1 MGRAILILVSGLVIL
16 AGMIQMTNNSR
27 AALAPEKTSEEFYEA
42 QAKNVSASL
51 IDNAIRHLIKDNEWD
66 QEVSTD
72 QHYSGKGTLKTYTM
86 GDTTIPGLVWDQ
98 WKTLLVSTATY
109 GSHTVKSEVLLR
121 RDSFSRY
128 SYFTDAEISSA
139 GTEIWWYDDDQVT
152 GPVHTNGTFRMS
164 GSPTFNGLITSPNDW
179 YGYTGDRRS
188 SDSEERHGSDS
199 PNFNGGSNFNFGS
212 EIDLPSESQIN
223 ELQTL
228 AETRGLSFDGDKDL
242 EFFVKNDEGYVKTYQ
257 TETEYYRCGWRD
269 RYWCTREVVTGETE
283 YRLASYNGLVT
294 VDGTARVKGTVKG
307 QVTLHSTD
315 QIDIMGDIVY
325 SEDPRTVETSTDL
338 LGLVSEGNIEVDD
351 DAHRDNG
358 SSDLNIHASL
368 MALGSSFKVE
378 NYGSGSPRGEL
389 NILGG
394 VIQENRG
401 AVGTFSSYGTASGYS
416 KNYVYDQR
424 LLSSVPPEFP
434 RQSKFNIVYWKD
446 ELVASNEQ
454 ENLN

>member
-27 AALAPEKTSEEFYEA
+27 AALAPEKTSEEFYET

-72 QHYSGKGTLKTYTM
+72 EHYTGNGNLKTYTM

-121 RDSFSRY
+121 RDSFSKY
-128 SYFTDAEISSA
+128 SYFTDAEISTS
-139 GTEIWWYDDDQVT
+139 GTEIWWYDNDRVT
-152 GPVHTNGTFRMS
+152 GPVHTNGTFRMN
-164 GSPTFNGLITSPNDW
+164 GSPTFNGLVTSPNDW
-179 YGYTGDRRS
+179 YGSTGDSRS
-188 SDSEERHGSDS
+188 TDPDTRHGSDS
-199 PNFNGGSNFNFGS
+199 PNFNGGTNFNFGS
-212 EIDLPSESQIN
+212 TIDLPSESQIN

-228 AETRGLSFDGDKDL
+228 AESRGLSFDGDKDL

-257 TETEYYRCGWRD
+257 TETEYYRCGWS
-269 RYWCTREVVTGETE
+269 WCTREVVTGETE
-283 YRLASYNGLVT
+283 YRLASYNGLIT
-294 VDGTARVKGTVKG
+294 VNGTARVKGTVKG

-325 SEDPRTVETSTDL
+325 NEDPRDIETSTDL
-338 LGLVSEGNIEVDD
+338 LGLVSEGDIEVDF
-351 DAHRDNG
+351 DAHTDNG
-358 SSDLNIHASL
+358 SYDLNIHASL
-368 MALGSSFKVE
+368 MALGSSFSVE
-378 NYGSGSPRGEL
+378 NYSNRYSRGSL

-394 VIQENRG
+394 IIQKNRG
-401 AVGTFSSYGTASGYS
+401 PVGLVSGAGYS
-416 KNYVYDQR
+416 KNYVYDER
-424 LLSSVPPEFP
+424 LLSAVPPEFP

-446 ELVASNEQ
+446 EVVASNSIQ
-454 ENLN
+454 